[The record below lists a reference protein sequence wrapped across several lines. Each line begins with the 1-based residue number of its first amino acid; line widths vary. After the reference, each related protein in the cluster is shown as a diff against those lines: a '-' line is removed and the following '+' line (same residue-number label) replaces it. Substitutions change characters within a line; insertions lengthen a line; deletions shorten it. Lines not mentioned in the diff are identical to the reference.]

1 MRLIPLSLL
10 FCAVSFSVTA
20 SDLPADPWA
29 TRSPVEDRMYNTS
42 EILNVREGTAVR
54 VRQGIGDSAG
64 ELDSYKIDRTQYTGE
79 ATTFGKAYGQEM
91 IAPEVNKAN
100 ILLMTEHLRKVG
112 YGIPKEYDSYIT
124 NAPAWY
130 QRQYMEA
137 LKELESAGGSKSPIL
152 KMPHDF
158 KAFIESKTGLSL
170 ENFVDTSFKVIN
182 GQ

>member
-1 MRLIPLSLL
+1 MRLTPITLL
-10 FCAVSFSVTA
+10 LCIAIMPVWA

-112 YGIPKEYDSYIT
+112 YGIPKEYDTYIT

-130 QRQYMEA
+130 QRQYMDA
-137 LKELESAGGSKSPIL
+137 LQELESSGSSKSPIL

>member
-1 MRLIPLSLL
+1 MRLLPLSFML
-10 FCAVSFSVTA
+10 CAAVLPVCA

-54 VRQGIGDSAG
+54 VRQGIGDAPG
-64 ELDSYKIDRTQYTGE
+64 ELDGYKMDRTKYTGE
-79 ATTFGKAYGQEM
+79 ATTFGVAYGQEM

-112 YGIPKEYDSYIT
+112 YAIPKEYDTYIK

-130 QRQYMEA
+130 QRQYMQA
-137 LKELESAGGSKSPIL
+137 LQELDSSGGSESPIL
-152 KMPHDF
+152 KMSHDF
-158 KAFIESKTGLSL
+158 KAFVERKTGLSL